1 MKSIIHIYVN
11 DEGNLD
17 AGVCFPENRSAIMEI
32 NLVLDMI
39 KSDMIEKAKS
49 LTGTDLSPGEKLSD
63 DGLHWT

>member
-17 AGVCFPENRSAIMEI
+17 AKVWIPDNRSAIMEI

-49 LTGTDLSPGEKLSD
+49 LTRTELTPGEKLSD